1 MNNNEVVSIS
11 DLAPGTFSPRP
22 KRAPA
27 WKMAL
32 SQGRIES
39 KLMLRHGEQILLNII
54 IPVAVLLAAALLP
67 VLGETH
73 LDNIV
78 PMVFAIAA
86 TSAGFTGQAISLA
99 FDRRYGALK
108 RTGASGVP
116 AWTIIVGKIIGVLT
130 MTLVQ
135 LLIIGA
141 VALALGWRVSIG
153 GAVLGI
159 IALVVGTIVFTSLG
173 LFMGGTF
180 RSEIVLGLANL
191 IWLILVGIVG
201 YVAYT
206 GDISHPG
213 AWLLVPSVALTSALI
228 SAFSG
233 TINFIAW
240 AFLLGWAAVGT
251 LAAIKWFRF
260 DG

>member
-1 MNNNEVVSIS
+1 MSTSDAVSIKE
-11 DLAPGTFSPRP
+11 LAPGTFTPNP
-22 KRAPA
+22 QRAPA

-67 VLGETH
+67 VLGEVH
-73 LDNIV
+73 LNNVV

-135 LLIIGA
+135 LVIIGA

-153 GAVLGI
+153 GAILGI

-173 LFMGGTF
+173 LFMGGAF
-180 RSEIVLGLANL
+180 RSEIVLGVANL
-191 IWLILVGIVG
+191 IWLVLVGIVG
-201 YVAYT
+201 YVAYS
-206 GDISHPG
+206 GDIANPG

-228 SAFSG
+228 AAFSG
-233 TINFIAW
+233 TVNFLAW
-240 AFLLGWAAVGT
+240 VFLLGWAAVGT
-251 LAAIKWFRF
+251 LAAVKWFRF